1 MGRRSAADDLLARC
15 EAARNEGSDFPTIW
29 VSILRTSPLV
39 IGLPTHDVR
48 DGKALIV
55 IKLAEGRELL
65 SSITGFSLG
74 RSD

>member
-15 EAARNEGSDFPTIW
+15 EAARKDGSDFPTIW

-48 DGKALIV
+48 DGNALIV
-55 IKLAEGRELL
+55 IKLADGQVLL
-65 SSITGFSLG
+65 SSTSGFSLDW
-74 RSD
+74 RD